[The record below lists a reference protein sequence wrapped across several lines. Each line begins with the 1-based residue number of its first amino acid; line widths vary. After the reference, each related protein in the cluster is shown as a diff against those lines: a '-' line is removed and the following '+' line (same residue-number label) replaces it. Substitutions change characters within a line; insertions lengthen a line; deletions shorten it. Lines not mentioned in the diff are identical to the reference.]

1 LCPISPDAQNGQRVA
16 AAGVEF
22 TPAPAYLCA
31 MFETRIRRAG
41 AVAMIF
47 AALALPIQADA
58 AQPTKKP
65 AKPAHHEPPAGTEA
79 AKPLGSAD
87 SWTAYEAR
95 DSTGRVC
102 YVYGEPKKSEPAG
115 AKRKQPMIM
124 VTHRPE
130 EKIANVVSVMEGY
143 PLKDGS
149 DVVLDLGKNKFQLFT
164 KEDSAWARTSELD
177 RTIVTAMSKAPQ
189 VVVKGDPQKGPATTD
204 VYPLAGFAKAMGL
217 IDKACGIATAATSAP
232 APAAHRA
239 KHPAKH
245 EAKREAKHQ

>member
-1 LCPISPDAQNGQRVA
+1 
-16 AAGVEF
+16 
-22 TPAPAYLCA
+22 
-31 MFETRIRRAG
+31 MFGTGIRRAG
-41 AVAMIF
+41 VVALTLV
-47 AALALPIQADA
+47 ALALSSQADA
-58 AQPTKKP
+58 AKPTKKSPPP
-65 AKPAHHEPPAGTEA
+65 AQHEPPAGTEA

-95 DSTGRVC
+95 DSTGHVC

-149 DVVLDLGKNKFQLFT
+149 DVVLGIGKGKYELFT
-164 KEDSAWARTSELD
+164 KDDSAWARTSELD
-177 RTIVTAMSKAPQ
+177 RTIVAAMGKAPE

-204 VYPLAGFAKAMGL
+204 VYPLSGFAKAMAL
-217 IDKACGIATAATSAP
+217 IDKACGVVTAAAPAAAP
-232 APAAHRA
+232 APTAHRA
-239 KHPAKH
+239 KHPSKREAKH
-245 EAKREAKHQ
+245 EAKQKAKHEANREAKQQ